1 MNKIVVKETEL
12 KEALRVFPK
21 IVEFDRKE
29 AGTVEY
35 CENKIENNKNLIL
48 AAYVN
53 DDIAGY
59 LIAYEKN
66 NSFYCWCAA
75 VSPQYR
81 RLGILTS
88 MMQKYEDF
96 AKANKIN
103 KLTIKTVNDKRQML
117 AYLVKNNWNFTEVIE
132 NSEVIKNEIR
142 LEKNILL

>member
-12 KEALRVFPK
+12 REALRVFPK

-35 CENKIENNKNLIL
+35 CENKIGNNKNLIL
-48 AAYVN
+48 TAYVN

-66 NSFYCWCAA
+66 NSFYCWCVA
-75 VSPQYR
+75 VSLQYR

-96 AKANKIN
+96 ARTNKIS

-117 AYLVKNNWNFTEVIE
+117 SYLVKNNWNFTEVIE

-142 LEKNILL
+142 LEKIILL

>member
-35 CENKIENNKNLIL
+35 CKNKIGNNKNLIL
-48 AAYVN
+48 TAYVN

-96 AKANKIN
+96 ARTNKIS

-117 AYLVKNNWNFTEVIE
+117 AYLVKNNWNFIEVIE

-142 LEKNILL
+142 LEKIILL